1 MVMYVALKRT
11 KVLDDTVNLPRPKIT
26 QEVLLQASK
35 EECMKKIE
43 ELSVLPV
50 NQSTD
55 QIEVEL
61 IVLRY
66 TGQKTQTSQS
76 YRQGNGTRDLNR
88 VAGNASVSNN

>member
-1 MVMYVALKRT
+1 MYVALKRT
-11 KVLDDTVNLPRPKIT
+11 KVLDDNAMLPRPKIT
-26 QEVLLQASK
+26 QEVLLQGSK
-35 EECMKKIE
+35 EECLAKIE

-61 IVLRY
+61 IAVRY

-76 YRQGNGTRDLNR
+76 YRKGNGTRDLNR
-88 VAGNASVSNN
+88 VAGNASVSNH

>member
-1 MVMYVALKRT
+1 MYVALKRT
-11 KVLDDTVNLPRPKIT
+11 KVIDESANLPRPKIT
-26 QEVLLQASK
+26 QEVLLKGSK
-35 EECMKKIE
+35 EECLNKIE
-43 ELSVLPV
+43 ELSMLPV

-61 IVLRY
+61 IAVRY

-88 VAGNASVSNN
+88 VAGNASVSNH

>member
-1 MVMYVALKRT
+1 MYVALKRT